1 MFNLTREMARELIK
15 SGVKLPKS
23 VMTNIEDFIARGVG
37 KLPIDTKYKKLVLG
51 RGDIKDAKGNIK
63 KQLSFKDTPGEK
75 TGKKI
80 TKNAKVKAEENLKLG
95 AVTALNALTNPRFT
109 NAFQAA
115 FGDSS
120 SIFTGP
126 QDMTMAQ
133 LRARTKKIL
142 KEKKA
147 KSMKA
152 AIKKALEE
160 VKTKTKKKVLK
171 PEKRPANMNKGG
183 MPKKNHA
190 KPGPYGKTYM
200 KGGMVKKK
208 K

>member
-1 MFNLTREMARELIK
+1 MFKITVEMAKKLLK
-15 SGVKLPKS
+15 SKSKLPKS
-23 VMTNIEDFIARGVG
+23 IITNIEDFIARGIG
-37 KLPIDTKYKKLVLG
+37 KLPIDTKFKKLVLG
-51 RGDIKDAKGNIK
+51 REDIKDAKGNIK
-63 KQLSFKDTPGEK
+63 KQLSFKNTPGEE

-80 TKNAKVKAEENLKLG
+80 TKNTKDKAADIVKIGSAFGLG
-95 AVTALNALTNPRFT
+95 VVAGPKFN

-142 KEKKA
+142 KEKRA

-183 MPKKNHA
+183 MVNDMRKS
-190 KPGPYGKTYM
+190 GLFR
-200 KGGMVKKK
+200 
-208 K
+208 

>member
-1 MFNLTREMARELIK
+1 MFNLTIGMAKELIK
-15 SGVKLPKS
+15 SGAKLPKS

-80 TKNAKVKAEENLKLG
+80 TKNTKDKAADKVKIG
-95 AVTALNALTNPRFT
+95 AALTVGAIAGPKFE

-126 QDMTMAQ
+126 QDMTMSQ

-142 KEKKA
+142 KEKRA

-152 AIKKALEE
+152 AINKALKE
-160 VKTKTKKKVLK
+160 VNTNK
-171 PEKRPANMNKGG
+171 PKKRPTKMNKGG
-183 MPKKNHA
+183 MVNDMRKS
-190 KPGPYGKTYM
+190 GLFR
-200 KGGMVKKK
+200 
-208 K
+208 

>member
-1 MFNLTREMARELIK
+1 MFNLTIGMAKELIK
-15 SGVKLPKS
+15 SGAKLPKS

-51 RGDIKDAKGNIK
+51 REDIKDAKGNIK
-63 KQLSFKDTPGEK
+63 KQLSLKDTPGET

-80 TKNAKVKAEENLKLG
+80 TKNTKGKGEEDLKL
-95 AVTALNALTNPRFT
+95 ATVTALNALTNPRFT

-126 QDMTMAQ
+126 QDMTMSQ
-133 LRARTKKIL
+133 LKARTKKIL
-142 KEKKA
+142 KEKRA

-152 AIKKALEE
+152 AINKALKEAN
-160 VKTKTKKKVLK
+160 TNK
-171 PEKRPANMNKGG
+171 PKKRPANMNKGG
-183 MPKKNHA
+183 MVNDMRKS
-190 KPGPYGKTYM
+190 GLFR
-200 KGGMVKKK
+200 
-208 K
+208 